1 MKVVLSP
8 GLLTECRLAGQR
20 LAEAVKL
27 PLLRKIWRGAS
38 GDFAGAGTG
47 NSMEFQD
54 HRAYQAGDDPRHLNW
69 QAYARTG
76 QFTMKVFRQEVRPMV
91 DVVCDVSSSQFLHE
105 AKTRRVLELLYFC
118 VTAAEKAGAAAKVF
132 LLNGTQSA
140 LLTSEILAS
149 PNWPDRL
156 PVHAPAGLLGEMP
169 GVARLPFRSQS
180 LRIFLSDLL
189 YPGSP
194 DSVLGPLSAH
204 GGRGLIFAPFSATEA
219 SVDWDGNH
227 EFVEVESGQRQV
239 RRVTPTVLRRY
250 HEAYQR
256 HFDLWKTSSR
266 RHGIPMARVAAEG
279 DLLTA
284 IQAEAALVG
293 VIEAG

>member
-1 MKVVLSP
+1 
-8 GLLTECRLAGQR
+8 
-20 LAEAVKL
+20 
-27 PLLRKIWRGAS
+27 
-38 GDFAGAGTG
+38 
-47 NSMEFQD
+47 
-54 HRAYQAGDDPRHLNW
+54 
-69 QAYARTG
+69 
-76 QFTMKVFRQEVRPMV
+76 
-91 DVVCDVSSSQFLHE
+91 
-105 AKTRRVLELLYFC
+105 
-118 VTAAEKAGAAAKVF
+118 
-132 LLNGTQSA
+132 
-140 LLTSEILAS
+140 
-149 PNWPDRL
+149 
-156 PVHAPAGLLGEMP
+156 MP

-194 DSVLGPLSAH
+194 DAVLGPLGAH

-279 DLLTA
+279 GLLTA

>member
-1 MKVVLSP
+1 MKTELSP
-8 GLLTECRLAGQR
+8 AFLTECRLAGQR

-54 HRAYQAGDDPRHLNW
+54 HRAYQAGDDPRHINW

-91 DVVCDVSSSQFLHE
+91 DVVCDVSASQFLHE

-118 VTAAEKAGAAAKVF
+118 VTAAEKAGAAAKIF

-180 LRIFLSDLL
+180 LRIFL
-189 YPGSP
+189 GT
-194 DSVLGPLSAH
+194 LSAH

-239 RRVTPTVLRRY
+239 RRVTPAVLRRY

-256 HFDLWKTSSR
+256 HFELWKTSSR
-266 RHGIPMARVAAEG
+266 RHGIPMARVETEG
-279 DLLTA
+279 DFLNA